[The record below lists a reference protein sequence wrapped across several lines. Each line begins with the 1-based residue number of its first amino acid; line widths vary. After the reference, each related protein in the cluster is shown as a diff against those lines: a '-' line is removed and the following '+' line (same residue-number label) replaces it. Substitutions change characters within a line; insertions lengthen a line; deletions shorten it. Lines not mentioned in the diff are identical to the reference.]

1 MTRAQREEIAATIA
15 VLDMASSILRDFKS
29 STANVVVDK
38 AADLIK
44 MLEEDCTTT

>member
-1 MTRAQREEIAATIA
+1 MTKKQREEIAATIA

-44 MLEEDCTTT
+44 MLEEDCPAT